1 MSIVLKHPL
10 YTCQRVVS
18 IILFHKTNRST
29 IEKKR
34 EKAVALR
41 SDLDKGLEQWRQ
53 KILDAQT
60 NNLAKAE
67 EQVSNKH
74 KEKRDRSREE
84 RRSRERK
91 VKERRMESKEREEK
105 DLRAR
110 KRAIEAKDLK
120 VNKSLVEYSANKMH
134 KG

>member
-1 MSIVLKHPL
+1 MSIKKSGEKVCLSDFI
-10 YTCQRVVS
+10 Y
-18 IILFHKTNRST
+18 RSREE

-34 EKAVALR
+34 EKVVALR

-60 NNLAKAE
+60 NDLAKAE
-67 EQVSNKH
+67 EQVSKKH

-105 DLRAR
+105 ELRAR
-110 KRAIEAKDLK
+110 KKAIEAKDLK
-120 VNKSLVEYSANKMH
+120 ANKSLLEYSANKII